1 MLMALCLME
10 WNGNKCQTF
19 NMFKFLKGQKC
30 KVIHNLLAPHCVGQT
45 VTILGVV
52 AEKDGRVMYRIDEEG
67 RQGYAAESCL
77 EAE

>member
-1 MLMALCLME
+1 MA
-10 WNGNKCQTF
+10 K
-19 NMFKFLKGQKC
+19 FKKGQKC

-45 VTILGVV
+45 VKILGVV

-67 RQGYAAESCL
+67 RQGYGAESCL